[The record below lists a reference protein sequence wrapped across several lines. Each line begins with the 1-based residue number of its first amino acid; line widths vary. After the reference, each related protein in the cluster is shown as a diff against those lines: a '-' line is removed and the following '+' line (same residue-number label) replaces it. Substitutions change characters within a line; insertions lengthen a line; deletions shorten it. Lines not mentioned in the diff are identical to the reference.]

1 MPSSEIR
8 SPGRLKRWLST
19 VAAAGV
25 VIAAGSYAGSHY
37 FNMSPAP
44 QAARAAGRLDAAE
57 RLADLVIKTAGL

>member
-44 QAARAAGRLDAAE
+44 QAARAAGRS
-57 RLADLVIKTAGL
+57 RRSP